1 MNMLGRHGT
10 RWRYYGIVSLIMSVT
25 LIGSIIA
32 TIDGFPDVLAMVPA
46 AYVANTLLKHFYLEG
61 MGIKAPLKQLF
72 RWWEIP

>member
-1 MNMLGRHGT
+1 M
-10 RWRYYGIVSLIMSVT
+10 T

-32 TIDGFPDVLAMVPA
+32 TIDGFPEVLAVVPA

-61 MGIKAPLKQLF
+61 MGIKAPPKQLF